1 MESKPKNREWV
12 KNAAIVFLVILLIL
26 TFFSNTIMNIALPEV
41 ATQMVNSGTITAK
54 VRGSGTVVANGFY
67 EVKAKQTREI
77 RSVMVRAGQQVNAGD
92 VLFVLGSGDSEELAA
107 AQEELRSLEVSYQ
120 TSALSSPVYHYETEL
135 AAIEDAKQALA
146 ESETRVKMTRA
157 VMIAKTNISP
167 EYVAAVDKELIDAQN
182 AKDEVSEER
191 QKLAEAEKRSEE
203 RKASSMVHDTVTE
216 EEIAAM
222 REAQGIA
229 EAALAET
236 LPLIRPGMSE
246 REIAAELVYRMLRH
260 GSEGNSF
267 DPIVITGKK
276 TSMPHGV
283 PGDELVAEGDFVT
296 MDFGCIKRGYCSD
309 MTRTVAVGHAT
320 EEMRSIY
327 SVVLEAQ
334 LAGIAAA
341 RAGIPGRDIDA
352 AARAVITRAGYGEYF
367 GHGFGHSLGLDIHES
382 PNANTRGEALM
393 PVGAVV
399 SAEPGI
405 YLPGRFGV
413 RIEDVMVLREDGA
426 EVITRAPKA
435 ELIVLG
441 GK

>member
-1 MESKPKNREWV
+1 MNNLSKIQQQLERRGLD
-12 KNAAIVFLVILLIL
+12 ALLITDEKNQRYAL
-26 TFFSNTIMNIALPEV
+26 GFPFTDGAVLVARRGAWLFTDSRYIEAARLAAGGIADV
-41 ATQMVNSGTITAK
+41 
-54 VRGSGTVVANGFY
+54 
-67 EVKAKQTREI
+67 
-77 RSVMVRAGQQVNAGD
+77 
-92 VLFVLGSGDSEELAA
+92 VLFDAQRPLTDSIRAVIAGERLARIGAEEEKLSHAGFLRYEKALGVTLES
-107 AQEELRSLEVSYQ
+107 AQALLDALRS
-120 TSALSSPVYHYETEL
+120 
-135 AAIEDAKQALA
+135 AK
-146 ESETRVKMTRA
+146 S
-157 VMIAKTNISP
+157 
-167 EYVAAVDKELIDAQN
+167 
-182 AKDEVSEER
+182 
-191 QKLAEAEKRSEE
+191 
-203 RKASSMVHDTVTE
+203 E

>member
-1 MESKPKNREWV
+1 MNNLSKIQQQLERRGLD
-12 KNAAIVFLVILLIL
+12 ALLITDEKNQRYAL
-26 TFFSNTIMNIALPEV
+26 GFPFTDGAVLVARRGAWLFTDSRYIEAARLAAGGIADV
-41 ATQMVNSGTITAK
+41 
-54 VRGSGTVVANGFY
+54 
-67 EVKAKQTREI
+67 
-77 RSVMVRAGQQVNAGD
+77 
-92 VLFVLGSGDSEELAA
+92 VLFDAQRPLTDSIRAVIAGERLARIGAEEEKLSHAGFLRYEKALGITLES
-107 AQEELRSLEVSYQ
+107 AQALLDALRS
-120 TSALSSPVYHYETEL
+120 
-135 AAIEDAKQALA
+135 AK
-146 ESETRVKMTRA
+146 S
-157 VMIAKTNISP
+157 
-167 EYVAAVDKELIDAQN
+167 
-182 AKDEVSEER
+182 
-191 QKLAEAEKRSEE
+191 
-203 RKASSMVHDTVTE
+203 E

-320 EEMRSIY
+320 EEMRNVY